1 MNLVEAECRGKKWE
15 PTC

>member
-1 MNLVEAECRGKKWE
+1 MNLVEAECRGRKWE